1 MIPLTKLRVMEDI
14 ESPTKGPAA
23 AALRGKEQ
31 KAPASES
38 NDAASP
44 ELKIRDANGECAMKR
59 REALKLVAG
68 TVTGLAMGAPTIA
81 GPPRRKPNFII
92 VLCDDLGF
100 GDIGV
105 NGAKAI
111 ATPAIDRMAREGTIL
126 TDYYAPANMCTP
138 SRAGLL
144 TGRYPVRTGLNYVLM
159 QNDTAGL
166 PLSELTIAQALKPDY
181 ATALIGKWHLG
192 HVGQAWPPT
201 NHGFD
206 LFYGIPYSHDM
217 KPLAL
222 YESHAGSSATTRS
235 DVDYPRLQQTFYEH
249 AERFIEDNRD
259 RPFFLELALSA
270 PHLPEHPRPP
280 FEGASRAGAYGD
292 VVQEIDSIM
301 DRLLRKLAALG
312 LERDTLVIFT
322 SDNGPWFEGS
332 SGGLRERKGGGGY
345 EGGFRVPFIAWQP
358 GVVPAGRTVSSI
370 AMGTDLLPTFCN
382 LAGKAVPAG
391 IVLDGADISTVLKA
405 GAASPH
411 DELLL
416 FDNDEV
422 VGIRTQRWKY
432 VAKGYFRGFLMPYVQ
447 YGYDDLL
454 FDLSIDPSESYSVAE
469 NHPDVVAEMRDR
481 LKRAQERFAP
491 FRHKPAAP
499 PAKKAD

>member
-1 MIPLTKLRVMEDI
+1 MR
-14 ESPTKGPAA
+14 
-23 AALRGKEQ
+23 R
-31 KAPASES
+31 
-38 NDAASP
+38 
-44 ELKIRDANGECAMKR
+44 RD
-59 REALKLVAG
+59 ALKLVAG
-68 TVTGLAMGAPTIA
+68 TIASMAVTTPAAA
-81 GPPRRKPNFII
+81 GSRRRKPNFII

-100 GDIGV
+100 GDIGI

-111 ATPAIDRMAREGTIL
+111 ATPAIDRMAREGTVL

-144 TGRYPVRTGLNYVLM
+144 TGRYAIRTGLNYVLM
-159 QNDTAGL
+159 QNDKSGL

-192 HVGQAWPPT
+192 HVAPAWPPT

-222 YESHAGSSATTRS
+222 YESHAGSSTTTQS
-235 DVDYPRLQQTFYEH
+235 PVDYPRLQQNFYEH

-280 FEGASRAGAYGD
+280 FEGGSKAGAYGD

-301 DRLLRKLAALG
+301 GRLLAKLSELG

-332 SGGLRERKGGGGY
+332 SGNLRERKGGGGY
-345 EGGFRVPFIAWQP
+345 EGGFRVPFIARQP
-358 GVVPAGRTVSSI
+358 GVVPAGQVVSSI
-370 AMGTDLLPTFCN
+370 AMGTDLLPTFCT
-382 LAGKAVPAG
+382 LAGKSVPAG
-391 IVLDGADISTVLKA
+391 IVLDGMDISGVLTS
-405 GAASPH
+405 GATSPH
-411 DELLL
+411 DELIL

-432 VAKGYFRGFLMPYVQ
+432 VAKGYFRGFLMPYTHF
-447 YGYDDLL
+447 GYDDLL
-454 FDLSIDPSESYSVAE
+454 FDLSVDPAESYSVAQR
-469 NHPDVVAEMRDR
+469 HPDVVADMRGR
-481 LKRAQERFAP
+481 LKRAQDQFAP
-491 FRHKPAAP
+491 LKHKAAP
-499 PAKKAD
+499 PPSAKPD